1 MMTEARLPLAA
12 LRLEQYIKDKRQ
24 QIENLIFE
32 GEAPDMSQETQDAL
46 KSLIGDG
53 NAKVTASR
61 QISESDYGTGGHV
74 FVSITLTCDQSK
86 VAVGAAVQWA
96 AFLAEDYAFKQHPE
110 LKKRLAEAGITGPAP
125 R

>member
-1 MMTEARLPLAA
+1 MIDARLPLAA
-12 LRLEQYIKDKRQ
+12 LRLEQYTKSDHRQ
-24 QIENLIFE
+24 LESLIYE

-74 FVSITLTCDQSK
+74 FVSITLTCDQSQA
-86 VAVGAAVQWA
+86 AVGSAVQWA
-96 AFLAEDYAFKQHPE
+96 AHLAEEYAFKQHPA
-110 LKKRLAEAGITGPAP
+110 LKKRLAEAGITAQ